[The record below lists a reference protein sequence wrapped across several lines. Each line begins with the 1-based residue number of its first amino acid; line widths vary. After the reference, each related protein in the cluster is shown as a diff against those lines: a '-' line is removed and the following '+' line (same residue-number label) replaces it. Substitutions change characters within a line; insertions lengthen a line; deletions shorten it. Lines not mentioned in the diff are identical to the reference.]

1 MKRIY
6 QIFTLILA
14 AFVMVACSDAKK
26 DMQADIDA
34 IEQVTE
40 QSGTLQKIEQLQ
52 TQLVSGSL
60 DKEQLKQIFTEVSAE
75 YSKLKDSVASLKL
88 KTEEGKNVQ
97 AKFDSAITKFI
108 SLMNQ
113 SAEYSTNPPTSEQAS
128 AFMQL
133 QQDSTKE
140 LLDANNALIELKN
153 KVAEKK

>member
-26 DMQADIDA
+26 DMQADINA

-40 QSGTLQKIEQLQ
+40 QNNNLQKIEQLQ
-52 TQLVSGSL
+52 AQLVSGSL

-75 YSKLKDSVASLKL
+75 YSKLKDSVASLTL

-97 AKFDSAITKFI
+97 AKFDNAITKFI

-113 SAEYSTNPPTSEQAS
+113 SAEYVMNPPNEEQAA